1 MRSTRYAATL
11 ALGYT
16 ILAAVYIVVSSNIA
30 ARLSADVE
38 QMRHIETFKG
48 VLYVL
53 VTALAIF
60 FGARFAFGK
69 LERHERALA
78 ARDRA
83 LLANERRVFAGLM
96 AGSIAHDANNVL
108 VAVIADLDE
117 LRRPGW
123 PDDPAMRRLQLS
135 VERLVALNR
144 RLLTA
149 ARRGGVTQPE
159 DVDLAPAIRDTLAV
173 ARAHAHL
180 RAVAVRFEPGASVIV
195 HTHVL
200 LVQQVVANL
209 LVNAGEATQGKG
221 HVEVRLEATPEG
233 ATIEVHDDGPGVPA
247 DRRERLFDALET
259 TKSGG
264 SGLGLFSVKT
274 CVAALEGV
282 VEVTDSPLGGACF
295 RVRVPCLSRRGEA
308 LRTPETH
315 AGAPAEPARPA

>member
-1 MRSTRYAATL
+1 MRSTRYAAAL

-53 VTALAIF
+53 VTANAIF
-60 FGARFAFGK
+60 FGARYAFGL
-69 LERHERALA
+69 LERRERAIA
-78 ARDRA
+78 TRDRA

-159 DVDLAPAIRDTLAV
+159 DVDLVPAIRDTLAV
-173 ARAHAHL
+173 ARGHAQL
-180 RAVAVRFEPGASVIV
+180 REASVRFEPQAGLVL

-209 LVNAGEATQGKG
+209 LVNAGEATQGRG
-221 HVEVRLEATPEG
+221 RVEVRLQPGPDG
-233 ATIEVHDDGPGVPA
+233 AVIEVHDDGPGVPA
-247 DRRERLFDALET
+247 ERRGRLFDALET
-259 TKSGG
+259 TKAGG

-274 CVAALEGV
+274 CVDALQGA
-282 VEVTDSPLGGACF
+282 VEVDDSPLGGACF
-295 RVRVPCLSRRGEA
+295 RVRVPSLDRRRPA
-308 LRTPETH
+308 PAETT